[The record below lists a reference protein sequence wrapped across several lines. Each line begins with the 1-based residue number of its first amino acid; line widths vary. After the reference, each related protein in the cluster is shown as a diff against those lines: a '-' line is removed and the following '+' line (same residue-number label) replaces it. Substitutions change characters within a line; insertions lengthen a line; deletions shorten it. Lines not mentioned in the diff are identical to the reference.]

1 MVGRKSKKKN
11 SRGGGKNTR
20 PKTSTLSSLFTHT
33 THTSTIMFAAT
44 QQIASVAGLKA
55 TKVQVRAPRSFLC
68 VPALAFENAVSLSLS
83 LSLSLLCPRRNAARD
98 IRILDFAYHFFE
110 IRKKIASRAMCIAW
124 RFDGSNVHRSSSRR
138 TKTRTSSSSRA
149 IVLCADE
156 RTPSGRDRSSGKHT
170 TRSMRESSAFG
181 RRRSS
186 LESFFDFL
194 LFFSKTSKFLYF

>member
-1 MVGRKSKKKN
+1 MVGRKSKKKKN

-68 VPALAFENAVSLSLS
+68 VPALAFENAVS

-194 LFFSKTSKFLYF
+194 LFFSKTFSKFLYF

>member
-68 VPALAFENAVSLSLS
+68 VPALAFENAVSLS

>member
-1 MVGRKSKKKN
+1 MVESQKKKREEEKTHDQRVN
-11 SRGGGKNTR
+11 SRHY
-20 PKTSTLSSLFTHT
+20 SH

-68 VPALAFENAVSLSLS
+68 VPALAFENAV
-83 LSLSLLCPRRNAARD
+83 SLSLLCPRRNAARD

-149 IVLCADE
+149 SVLCA
-156 RTPSGRDRSSGKHT
+156 RARG
-170 TRSMRESSAFG
+170 
-181 RRRSS
+181 
-186 LESFFDFL
+186 
-194 LFFSKTSKFLYF
+194 